1 MHQNILY
8 SQYQAENPERF
19 NEDLIYIR
27 HKEDVDSY
35 FRDLFT
41 TLNSIPGITF
51 LDMERVGEE
60 KCAEYIQKR
69 NISIEESRLDLI
81 EARFKIEWEGEKK
94 EVKLHLF
101 IPKLVDDFFFLLNG
115 NRYYAILQIADK
127 NWYSVRNGIFLKTL
141 LMPLGVRHKSMTIE
155 AESGNEYT
163 G

>member
-69 NISIEESRLDLI
+69 TASTPNLSICSNGSTILPIDLDI
-81 EARFKIEWEGEKK
+81 
-94 EVKLHLF
+94 
-101 IPKLVDDFFFLLNG
+101 FFPSLSSKCPRQITFLYG
-115 NRYYAILQIADK
+115 APRSMSTPTAS
-127 NWYSVRNGIFLKTL
+127 SV
-141 LMPLGVRHKSMTIE
+141 
-155 AESGNEYT
+155 
-163 G
+163 